1 MEISGK
7 WNEGQLEDEVML
19 SALRERWQK
28 KTGSNL
34 YVFSRAA
41 VLECNWKCCSETRE
55 RMRKV
60 KSGASG
66 KKAIIAK
73 AMDANRIKFNLERN
87 SNRHKEDRNMRAAC
101 IKRRVSNSKLD
112 PFLNPLYFKYHW
124 NFYQQKNAFSIKK
137 KLSFNFCIVALIGFV
152 IQHPS
157 VERQLVCES
166 LSSYSHI
173 LKNHHLICSGEFFYS
188 NL

>member
-112 PFLNPLYFKYHW
+112 PFLDPLYFKYHW

-137 KLSFNFCIVALIGFV
+137 KIMFQFLCRSADWFCNTT
-152 IQHPS
+152 P
-157 VERQLVCES
+157 
-166 LSSYSHI
+166 
-173 LKNHHLICSGEFFYS
+173 
-188 NL
+188 

>member
-60 KSGASG
+60 KSEASG
-66 KKAIIAK
+66 KKS
-73 AMDANRIKFNLERN
+73 NN
-87 SNRHKEDRNMRAAC
+87 S
-101 IKRRVSNSKLD
+101 
-112 PFLNPLYFKYHW
+112 
-124 NFYQQKNAFSIKK
+124 
-137 KLSFNFCIVALIGFV
+137 
-152 IQHPS
+152 
-157 VERQLVCES
+157 
-166 LSSYSHI
+166 
-173 LKNHHLICSGEFFYS
+173 
-188 NL
+188 